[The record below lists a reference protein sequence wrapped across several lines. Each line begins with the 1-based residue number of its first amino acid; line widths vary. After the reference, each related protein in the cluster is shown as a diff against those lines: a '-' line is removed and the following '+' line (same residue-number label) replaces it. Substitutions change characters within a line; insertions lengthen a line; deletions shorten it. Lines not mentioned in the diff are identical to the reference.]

1 MTHENFDCLYNP
13 LNLSKGAVS
22 AEDNKKVLVWI
33 AFEYRRNRSV
43 SRQDMVHALKNK
55 TKMEADK
62 VLDELMRRGVVEKT
76 KEGLRIVVK
85 LYEEWIWKN
94 FRQLGYDD
102 ILSE

>member
-1 MTHENFDCLYNP
+1 M
-13 LNLSKGAVS
+13 
-22 AEDNKKVLVWI
+22 
-33 AFEYRRNRSV
+33 
-43 SRQDMVHALKNK
+43 
-55 TKMEADK
+55 
-62 VLDELMRRGVVEKT
+62 LDELMRRGVVEKT